1 MKKIMIVD
9 DEQISLMMTENILS
23 SQYRTVCATS
33 AREAINLYHKEQPD
47 MVLSDLRMPPGMS
60 GYELQQ
66 TLEQQVGTQIPFMF
80 MTADHDDETES
91 KGFENGALDFI
102 RKPFRADVLLR
113 RIGNILQTVE
123 QIQGLRRAAVTDP
136 MTGLLNKASSEEEIG
151 ILCQTTPG
159 ILMMIDLD
167 SFKPINDIYGHDMG
181 DKILIRFA
189 EIIKSAVRS
198 TDIVGRIGGDEFIA
212 YCQNVKD
219 EKVIANK
226 TKYINEEL
234 LISAREYMGDD
245 MSIPIGA
252 SIGCVI
258 APDEGL
264 NYNELFKKAD
274 KALYTVK
281 ENGKH
286 GYNFFHSDS
295 SALSKH
301 EKKTT
306 DLSNIIK
313 VLEERSPASGAFTMP
328 FAQFRVIYQFLTRVR
343 NISQRNVWVLLFTI
357 SEQIEVDDDTREKAT
372 DTFFTALHTSLRASD
387 VVTQNSKNQFL
398 ILLFDTELYNLEIIL
413 DRIMKKWLSS
423 GENDRFDVS
432 YELDSVK

>member
-33 AREAINLYHKEQPD
+33 GKEAINLYHKEQPD
-47 MVLSDLRMPPGMS
+47 MVLSDLRMPGMS

-66 TLEQQVGTQIPFMF
+66 KLEEQVGGQIPFMF
-80 MTADHDDETES
+80 MTADSDDETES

-123 QIQGLRRAAVTDP
+123 QIQGLRKAAVTDP

-151 ILCQTTPG
+151 ILCQNTPG

-167 SFKPINDIYGHDMG
+167 SFKPVNDIYGHDMG

-198 TDIVGRIGGDEFIA
+198 TDLVGRMGGDEFIA
-212 YCQNVKD
+212 YCQNVRS
-219 EKVIANK
+219 ENVIAKK
-226 TKYINEEL
+226 TQYINEEL
-234 LISAREYMGDD
+234 IASAKEYMGED

-258 APDEGL
+258 APDEGV
-264 NYNELFKKAD
+264 NFGELFKKAD
-274 KALYTVK
+274 KALYEVK
-281 ENGKH
+281 ANGKH
-286 GYNFFHSDS
+286 DFSFYHSDD
-295 SALSKH
+295 AKEQKK
-301 EKKTT
+301 EKAGS
-306 DLSNIIK
+306 DLTNLIK
-313 VLEERSPASGAFTMP
+313 VLEERSPADGAFTMP

-343 NISQRNVWVLLFTI
+343 NISQKNVWILLFTI
-357 SEQIEVDDDTREKAT
+357 SEQAPVEEEEREEAT
-372 DTFFTALHTSLRASD
+372 DAFFSALHTSLRASD
-387 VVTQNSKNQFL
+387 VVTQNSKSQFL
-398 ILLFDTELYNLEIIL
+398 ILLFDTELYNIEIIL
-413 DRIMKKWLSS
+413 DRIMKKWSAS
-423 GENDRFDVS
+423 EKAGRFDVT
-432 YELDSVK
+432 YELDNVK

>member
-23 SQYRTVCATS
+23 TQYRTVCATS
-33 AREAINLYHKEQPD
+33 GKEAINLYHKEQPD
-47 MVLSDLRMPPGMS
+47 MVLSDLRMPGMS

-66 TLEQQVGTQIPFMF
+66 TLEEQVGGQIPFMF
-80 MTADHDDETES
+80 MTADSDDETES

-102 RKPFRADVLLR
+102 RKPFRADVLMR

-123 QIQGLRRAAVTDP
+123 QIQGLRKAAVTDP

-151 ILCQTTPG
+151 ILCQNTPG

-167 SFKPINDIYGHDMG
+167 SFKPVNDIYGHDMG

-198 TDIVGRIGGDEFIA
+198 TDLVGRMGGDEFIA
-212 YCQNVKD
+212 YCQNVRD

-234 LISAREYMGDD
+234 IASAKEYMGED
-245 MSIPIGA
+245 MSVPIGA

-258 APDEGL
+258 APDEGV
-264 NYNELFKKAD
+264 NFGDLFKKAD
-274 KALYTVK
+274 KALYEVK
-281 ENGKH
+281 SNGKH
-286 GYNFFHSDS
+286 GYSFFHSDD
-295 SALSKH
+295 ARKQKK
-301 EKKTT
+301 EKANS
-306 DLSNIIK
+306 DLSNLLK
-313 VLEERSPASGAFTMP
+313 VLEERSPADGAFTMP

-343 NISQRNVWVLLFTI
+343 NISQKNVWILLFTI
-357 SEQIEVDDDTREKAT
+357 TEQGPVEEEEREEAT
-372 DTFFTALHTSLRASD
+372 DAFFSALHTSLRASD
-387 VVTQNSKNQFL
+387 VVTQNSKSQFL
-398 ILLFDTELYNLEIIL
+398 ILLFDTELYNIELIL
-413 DRIMKKWLSS
+413 DRIMKKWAAS
-423 GENDRFDVS
+423 EKADMFDVS
-432 YELDSVK
+432 YELDNVK

>member
-23 SQYRTVCATS
+23 SQYRIVCATS
-33 AREAINLYHKEQPD
+33 AKEAINLYHKEKPD

-66 TLEQQVGTQIPFMF
+66 TLESQVGEQIPFMF

-123 QIQGLRRAAVTDP
+123 QIQGLRKAAVTDP

-151 ILCQTTPG
+151 MVCNTTPG

-181 DKILIRFA
+181 DKILIRFS

-212 YCQNVKD
+212 YCQNVRD
-219 EKVIANK
+219 ENVIANK
-226 TKYINEEL
+226 ARYINEEL
-234 LISAREYMGDD
+234 VASAREYMGED
-245 MSIPIGA
+245 MSIPIGV

-258 APDEGL
+258 APDEGV
-264 NYNELFKKAD
+264 NFNELFKKAD

-286 GYNFFHSDS
+286 GYSFFHGENSNTPTIERKS
-295 SALSKH
+295 
-301 EKKTT
+301 T

-313 VLEERSPASGAFTMP
+313 LLEERSPASGAFTMP

-343 NISQRNVWVLLFTI
+343 NISQKNVWVLLFTI
-357 SEQIEVDDDTREKAT
+357 SEHMPVDDDAREKAT
-372 DTFFTALHTSLRASD
+372 DTFFSALHTSLRASD
-387 VVTQNSKNQFL
+387 IVTQNSKNQFL

-413 DRIMKKWLSS
+413 DRIMKKWHSS
-423 GENDRFDVS
+423 EDNDLFEVT
-432 YELDSVK
+432 YELDNVT

>member
-23 SQYRTVCATS
+23 TQYRTVCATS
-33 AREAINLYHKEQPD
+33 GKEAVNLYHKEQPD
-47 MVLSDLRMPPGMS
+47 MVLSDLRMPGMS

-66 TLEQQVGTQIPFMF
+66 TLEEQVGGQIPFMF
-80 MTADHDDETES
+80 MTADSDDETES

-123 QIQGLRRAAVTDP
+123 QIQGLRKAAVTDP

-151 ILCQTTPG
+151 ILCQNTPG

-167 SFKPINDIYGHDMG
+167 SFKPVNDIYGHDMG

-198 TDIVGRIGGDEFIA
+198 TDLVGRMGGDEFIA
-212 YCQNVKD
+212 YCQNVRD
-219 EKVIANK
+219 EKVIASK

-234 LISAREYMGDD
+234 IASAKEYMGED
-245 MSIPIGA
+245 MSVPIGA

-258 APDEGL
+258 APDEGV
-264 NYNELFKKAD
+264 NFGDLFKKAD
-274 KALYTVK
+274 KALYEVK
-281 ENGKH
+281 SNGKH
-286 GYNFFHSDS
+286 GYSFYHSDDAKS
-295 SALSKH
+295 
-301 EKKTT
+301 EKKEKASS
-306 DLSNIIK
+306 DLSNLLK
-313 VLEERSPASGAFTMP
+313 VLEERSPADGAFTMP

-343 NISQRNVWVLLFTI
+343 NISQKNVWILLFTI
-357 SEQIEVDDDTREKAT
+357 AEQAPVGEEEREEAT
-372 DTFFTALHTSLRASD
+372 DAFFSALHTSLRASD
-387 VVTQNSKNQFL
+387 VVTQNSKSQFL
-398 ILLFDTELYNLEIIL
+398 ILLFDTELYNIEIIL
-413 DRIMKKWLSS
+413 DRIMKKWSAS
-423 GENDRFDVS
+423 EKNDLFDVS
-432 YELDSVK
+432 YELDNVK